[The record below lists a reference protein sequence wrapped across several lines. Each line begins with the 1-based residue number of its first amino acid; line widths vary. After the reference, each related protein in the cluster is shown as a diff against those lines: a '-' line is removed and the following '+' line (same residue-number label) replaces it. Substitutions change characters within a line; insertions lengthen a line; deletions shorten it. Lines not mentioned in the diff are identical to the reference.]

1 MRWLEIA
8 PGFACNCR
16 CIGCHSC
23 SDAAGD
29 QMTSA
34 EVMAWLQRARRQGAQ
49 HLWLSGGEPTLRR
62 DFLPTLRAAKALGYR
77 RIKVQSNGMLFAY
90 PEFAEKAVA
99 AGMNEVNLLL
109 KSLQPRVHDGL
120 NRTPGSLELMHTG
133 LERLRGL
140 PVRLEGDVLVT
151 TRNWPELPELV
162 RHYIQLGLKHFNL
175 WLFSLVDQG
184 DADLA
189 RLVPRVSD
197 FLPALLAAR
206 EEALAAGAT
215 LASLNTPACLLPP
228 EAWDAVF
235 DAVGMGLVVVNPGG
249 KAFPLETSSIEQ
261 GTYLPACATC
271 ALRPRCGGMR
281 SDYVA
286 VHGDAEFQPVPTGL
300 ADRLRGRG
308 TNLDL
313 P

>member
-1 MRWLEIA
+1 MA
-8 PGFACNCR
+8 
-16 CIGCHSC
+16 
-23 SDAAGD
+23 DA
-29 QMTSA
+29 
-34 EVMAWLQRARRQGAQ
+34 
-49 HLWLSGGEPTLRR
+49 
-62 DFLPTLRAAKALGYR
+62 
-77 RIKVQSNGMLFAY
+77 RI
-90 PEFAEKAVA
+90 
-99 AGMNEVNLLL
+99 NLLAEHL
-109 KSLQPRVHDGL
+109 DVVHRLLVAEEAALHHHQQVVEAADALVFAMDLLDDLVGALQ
-120 NRTPGSLELMHTG
+120 M
-133 LERLRGL
+133 
-140 PVRLEGDVLVT
+140 
-151 TRNWPELPELV
+151 
-162 RHYIQLGLKHFNL
+162 
-175 WLFSLVDQG
+175 
-184 DADLA
+184 
-189 RLVPRVSD
+189 
-197 FLPALLAAR
+197 LAAR

-271 ALRPRCGGMR
+271 ALRPRCAGMR

-286 VHGDAEFQPVPTGL
+286 VHGDAEFQPVPTRL

>member
-1 MRWLEIA
+1 
-8 PGFACNCR
+8 
-16 CIGCHSC
+16 
-23 SDAAGD
+23 
-29 QMTSA
+29 MTTA
-34 EVMAWLQRARRQGAQ
+34 EVLTWLQRARRQGAQ

-62 DFLPTLRAAKALGYR
+62 DFLPTLRAAKTLGFQ

-90 PEFAEKAVA
+90 PEFAAKAVA

-109 KSLQPRVHDGL
+109 KSLNPRTHDAL
-120 NRTPGSLELMHTG
+120 NRTPGSLDLMHKG
-133 LERLRGL
+133 LELLRTL

-151 TRNWPELPELV
+151 TRNWPELPDLV
-162 RHYIQLGLKHFNL
+162 AHYVGQGFKHFNL

-189 RLVPRVSD
+189 RLVPRVSE
-197 FLPALLAAR
+197 FLPALLEAR
-206 EEALAAGAT
+206 TIAQAAGAT
-215 LASLNTPACLLPP
+215 LASLNTPACLLPV
-228 EAWDAVF
+228 EAWDTVF

-249 KAFPLETSSIEQ
+249 KAFALETSSIEQ
-261 GTYLPACATC
+261 GVHLPVCAGC

-286 VHGDAEFQPVPTGL
+286 VHGEAEFRAVPVEM
-300 ADRLRGRG
+300 ADRLEGRG
-308 TNLDL
+308 NKLDL

>member
-1 MRWLEIA
+1 
-8 PGFACNCR
+8 
-16 CIGCHSC
+16 
-23 SDAAGD
+23 
-29 QMTSA
+29 MTTA
-34 EVMAWLQRARRQGAQ
+34 EVLSWLQRARRQGAQ

-62 DFLPTLRAAKALGYR
+62 DFLPTLRAAKTLGFQ

-90 PEFAEKAVA
+90 PEFAAKAVA

-109 KSLQPRVHDGL
+109 KSLNPRTHDAL
-120 NRTPGSLELMHTG
+120 NRTPGSLDLMHQG
-133 LERLRGL
+133 LELLRAL

-151 TRNWPELPELV
+151 TRNWPELPDLV
-162 RHYIQLGLKHFNL
+162 AHYVGKGFKHFNL

-206 EEALAAGAT
+206 TIVQAAGAT
-215 LASLNTPACLLPP
+215 LASLNTPACLLPV
-228 EAWDAVF
+228 EAWDTVF

-249 KAFPLETSSIEQ
+249 KAFALETSSIEQ
-261 GTYLPACATC
+261 GVHLPVCAEC

-286 VHGDAEFQPVPTGL
+286 VHGDAEFRPVPTEL
-300 ADRLRGRG
+300 AERLAGRG
-308 TNLDL
+308 SNLDL

>member
-1 MRWLEIA
+1 M
-8 PGFACNCR
+8 
-16 CIGCHSC
+16 S
-23 SDAAGD
+23 
-29 QMTSA
+29 SA
-34 EVMAWLQRARRQGAQ
+34 EVLNWLQRARRQGAQ

-62 DFLPTLRAAKALGYR
+62 DFLPTLRAAKSLGYR

-90 PEFAEKAVA
+90 PEFADKAVS

-120 NRTPGSLELMHTG
+120 NRTPGSLELMHAG
-133 LERLRGL
+133 LERLRAL

-151 TRNWPELPELV
+151 TRNWPELPALV
-162 RHYIQLGLKHFNL
+162 RHYAGLGLKHFNL

-197 FLPALLAAR
+197 FVPALLEAR
-206 EEALAAGAT
+206 EAAHAAGAT

-228 EAWDAVF
+228 EAWDTVF

-249 KAFPLETSSIEQ
+249 KAFPLETSTIEQ
-261 GTYLPACATC
+261 GVHMAVCADC
-271 ALRPRCGGMR
+271 ALRPRCAGIR
-281 SDYVA
+281 SDYLA
-286 VHGDAEFQPVPTGL
+286 VHGDAEFHAVPAEL
-300 ADRLRGRG
+300 ADRLQGRG